1 MRHVLGLLFGLILAP
16 VTWFLASLGH
26 FRFLDALQRFGD
38 DPDKLPTELAFGAI
52 LIVAAGAWLGVLLS
66 SRLSPLAPAICGLAW
81 LGLGAAYVVNV
92 ERLTELLPNGPTG
105 QVGIF
110 VLPLENGYAFLVGT
124 ALMSPL
130 FSPARWR
137 GGQKK
142 SAVDD
147 LAEAPT
153 ATGRTATGA
162 YPMVVDPDAVP
173 ADQPSWRARAA
184 RTGCPADATDLASSR
199 GAGQRAEPGGYRSA
213 TPPPETR
220 SYRDADRATTAPA
233 ETRGYRDAESP
244 ADTTG
249 YRGADR
255 SVTPLS
261 DAPSY
266 RGAARASYRSDDRD
280 PAGYGEQPTGGQR
293 RPEPPLPWEQEERAR
308 HRSPD
313 R

>member
-38 DPDKLPTELAFGAI
+38 NPDKLPTELAFGAI

-81 LGLGAAYVVNV
+81 LGLGVAYVVNV

-110 VLPLENGYAFLVGT
+110 VLPLENGYAFLIGT

-142 SAVDD
+142 AAVEE
-147 LAEAPT
+147 LADAP
-153 ATGRTATGA
+153 ASRTATGA
-162 YPMVVDPDAVP
+162 YPVMIDPDAAEQP
-173 ADQPSWRARAA
+173 ARRARAA
-184 RTGCPADATDLASSR
+184 RTGYPADASDLAGSR
-199 GAGQRAEPGGYRSA
+199 GAAQRTETGGYRSVA
-213 TPPPETR
+213 PPPE
-220 SYRDADRATTAPA
+220 S
-233 ETRGYRDAESP
+233 RGYRDAESRGYQNAESP
-244 ADTTG
+244 AQTTG

-255 SVTPLS
+255 GVTPLS

-266 RGAARASYRSDDRD
+266 RGARAEYRSGYGDQ
-280 PAGYGEQPTGGQR
+280 AGYNEQPTGSQR
-293 RPEPPLPWEQEERAR
+293 HPEERAR
-308 HRSPD
+308 HRSPE